1 MYLSNL
7 HHASLWMKGFAL
19 RHLSSQGYYYRAG
32 FASLRSLT
40 HSHLPRT
47 GRIHSCSPRSFSK
60 VGSGKR
66 SSQRSLCIC
75 VSVGC
80 ARTSFDRKP
89 RPGRL
94 LVPLPVDALATKQM
108 VRNSVQVNYATKHL
122 TEETARKSIP
132 PQIILKAKAH
142 RAGISSHI
150 WRRTQKRTRIVLFT
164 K

>member
-1 MYLSNL
+1 MQPPVL
-7 HHASLWMKGFAL
+7 
-19 RHLSSQGYYYRAG
+19 
-32 FASLRSLT
+32 LRSGEWEKELT
-40 HSHLPRT
+40 TVFVYL
-47 GRIHSCSPRSFSK
+47 
-60 VGSGKR
+60 
-66 SSQRSLCIC
+66 C

-150 WRRTQKRTRIVLFT
+150 
-164 K
+164 